1 MTDAIYPQVRIVPE
15 RFLNPETVEKLLNLI
30 ATTEG
35 VRRILLKGQ
44 NIPPT
49 VPYGPARGKPNPHP
63 MKRTIQVCGQDVEL
77 QVHVGFI
84 ILELENRDPI
94 PALREACDSVFTEFS
109 YGLQEGRFMKSE
121 ATLSDYAKYGT
132 EAEKD
137 MIGMTDPRS
146 KNGPIILQGVK

>member
-30 ATTEG
+30 AAIKG

-44 NIPPT
+44 NLPPK
-49 VPYGPARGKPNPHP
+49 VPYGPARGRPNPHP
-63 MKRTIQVCGQDVEL
+63 MKRTIHVCGQDVEL

-94 PALREACDSVFTEFS
+94 PELRGACESVFTDFS

-121 ATLSDYAKYGT
+121 ATLSDFAKYGT
-132 EAEKD
+132 EADKD
-137 MIGMTDPRS
+137 IIGMTDPRS
-146 KNGPIILQGVK
+146 KCGPIILQGVK